1 MDNLQL
7 LDNFIT
13 GRVEPH
19 IYAFTTDAIPG
30 YLKVGDTYRPVSVR
44 LKEWKKHF
52 PDLVKAFEE
61 TAAVTPDIFFRDF
74 SVHQFLELGLGKHR
88 LTPGELPA
96 ETYYSKEFFKD
107 TKVPELEAAIHDIR
121 RNHQDGGHRYQYYHA
136 GTNLPEVHTYA
147 SSGWWEPRPMQAE
160 TVRNFKAAVGKGRTI
175 C

>member
-52 PDLVKAFEE
+52 LDLVKAFEE

-96 ETYYSKEFFKD
+96 ETYYSK
-107 TKVPELEAAIHDIR
+107 
-121 RNHQDGGHRYQYYHA
+121 
-136 GTNLPEVHTYA
+136 
-147 SSGWWEPRPMQAE
+147 
-160 TVRNFKAAVGKGRTI
+160 
-175 C
+175 